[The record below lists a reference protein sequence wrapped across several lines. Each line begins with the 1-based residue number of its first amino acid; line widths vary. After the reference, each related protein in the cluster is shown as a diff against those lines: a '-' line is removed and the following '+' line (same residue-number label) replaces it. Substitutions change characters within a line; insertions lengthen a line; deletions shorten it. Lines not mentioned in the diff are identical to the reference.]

1 MLPGQMSLRQFKYVQ
16 DGLRNLPLR
25 FGHNQVSNSR
35 DIADIEFLWG
45 GWGGGGWGGLHSH
58 FHVQPPTIVGL
69 RLRCS

>member
-45 GWGGGGWGGLHSH
+45 GGGWGGLHSH
-58 FHVQPPTIVGL
+58 FRVQPPTIVRL
-69 RLRCS
+69 RLSCS